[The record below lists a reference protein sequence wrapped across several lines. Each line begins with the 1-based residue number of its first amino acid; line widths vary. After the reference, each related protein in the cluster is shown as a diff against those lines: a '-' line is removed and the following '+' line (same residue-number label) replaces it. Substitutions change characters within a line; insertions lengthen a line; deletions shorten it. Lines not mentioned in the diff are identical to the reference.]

1 MTDLVIDL
9 AVAALSCLSQ
19 AVSGL
24 PGTPANICYRV
35 GLDVAHDLDMVNDL
49 CCEGLAYVAL
59 GDTYPSS
66 ASFPDQDI
74 IRQANAVCPP
84 VSWAQTL
91 KFGIVRC
98 IPVVMDDFGTMPS
111 CADWNTAALQN
122 MYDSIALRRT
132 ACCFREFISNNTGLL
147 EGMSVVIDRQTQGS
161 PIGGC
166 VERSMTINVQMPN
179 CDC

>member
-1 MTDLVIDL
+1 MTDPVIQL

-19 AVSGL
+19 AVTGL
-24 PGTPANICYRV
+24 PGAPANICFRV

-66 ASFPDQDI
+66 TSFPEQDI
-74 IRQANAVCPP
+74 VRQANAVCPP
-84 VSWAQTL
+84 VSWGQTF

-98 IPVVMDDFGTMPS
+98 VPVVMDDLGTMPS
-111 CADWNTAALQN
+111 CADWNAAALQN
-122 MYDSIALRRT
+122 WYDSIALRRA
-132 ACCFREFISNNTGLL
+132 ACCFRAFFTNNIGLF
-147 EGMSVVIDRQTQGS
+147 EGMSVVIERQTQGS
-161 PIGGC
+161 PNGGC
-166 VERSMTINVQMPN
+166 VERSLTITAQMPN